1 MCRLTPKHCKK
12 PEQKQNGS
20 VCLTFDRV
28 RCACVASNLRVDLWL
43 EWPGLGTLGR
53 GRKPTN
59 KTRSLCFKVGFG
71 LPAPN
76 LIFSHLAGLP
86 GEARLEI
93 TDMRSRL
100 HQGPIRYLDVA
111 GTTGRREGSMRGHMV
126 VLGGRSFSTG
136 EKQRIGKSKESA
148 MKQTS

>member
-1 MCRLTPKHCKK
+1 MSADAKALLK
-12 PEQKQNGS
+12 PDQKQNGS
-20 VCLTFDRV
+20 VCLAFDRV

-43 EWPGLGTLGR
+43 EWPGLGTVGSQ
-53 GRKPTN
+53 TQAN
-59 KTRSLCFKVGFG
+59 KQDKKSYALSAGFVK
-71 LPAPN
+71 APN
-76 LIFSHLAGLP
+76 LRSFSHLAGLP

-136 EKQRIGKSKESA
+136 EKQRGSGNPRN
-148 MKQTS
+148 QR